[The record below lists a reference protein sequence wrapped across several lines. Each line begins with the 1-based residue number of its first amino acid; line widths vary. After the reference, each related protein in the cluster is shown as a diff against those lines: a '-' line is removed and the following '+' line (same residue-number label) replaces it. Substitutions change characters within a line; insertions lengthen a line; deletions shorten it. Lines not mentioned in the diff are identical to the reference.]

1 MRSIHVA
8 SLALAAAAAGIAA
21 PATASDEAFEFWLNP
36 SISTDLDE
44 NTGVELETAQRFRSA
59 EDGRADTYFARL
71 WLNQELSDNF
81 TLSGAVE
88 QRINDGGADERRTM
102 QQLSARQGIWRGRAR
117 LLQRFVDDADR
128 MGLRLQTRGGVAVPL
143 SGDGRW
149 SGRADAELFWTLR
162 STSAGGDD
170 GLTGLRTQIGVD
182 YDVSDRLT
190 VGLTY
195 LRQQD
200 FEDGGPDVVGHA
212 PLIGVELSL

>member
-1 MRSIHVA
+1 MRSFHGLSVT
-8 SLALAAAAAGIAA
+8 LAVLMAGIAT
-21 PATASDEAFEFWLNP
+21 PAAASDEAFEFWLNP
-36 SISTDLDE
+36 SVSTDLDG
-44 NTGVELETAQRFRSA
+44 NTGLELETAQRFRSA
-59 EDGRADTYFARL
+59 EDGRVDTYFARL

-88 QRINDGGADERRTM
+88 QRINDGGADERRTI
-102 QQLSARQGIWRGRAR
+102 QQLSARQGIWRGRVR
-117 LLQRFVDDADR
+117 LLQRFVHGADR

-149 SGRADAELFWTLR
+149 SGRADAELFLTLR

-170 GLTGLRTQIGVD
+170 GLTGVRTQIGVD
-182 YDVSDRLT
+182 YEVNDRLT

-200 FEDGGPDVVGHA
+200 FNDGAPDEVGHV